1 MPRKQ
6 LEPDLHKVE
15 RARAMRLARMQG
27 RLDGLTGKALSSL
40 ERALDEGGAV
50 SVSAA
55 KEILDRAWGRAR
67 QQVQVSGTVE
77 HSHQVHL
84 EALRMMTQRQIEA
97 TQGQAGPV
105 IDAKPLET
113 LENITPDI
121 KQPIKQPGH
130 DSAPVDRAEPVT
142 VSPDSDENPPPVGG
156 NTGGGA

>member
-6 LEPDLHKVE
+6 NEPQLRSVE
-15 RARAMRLARMQG
+15 ERRKINLIRLQG
-27 RLDGLTGKALSSL
+27 RLDGLTGKALTAL
-40 ERALDEGGAV
+40 ERALDEGGNV

-97 TQGQAGPV
+97 TQGPVGPV
-105 IDAKPLET
+105 IDAKPLER
-113 LENITPDI
+113 LENIAPDT
-121 KQPIKQPGH
+121 KQSIMQSGH
-130 DSAPVDRAEPVT
+130 DSAAPVSAAPVT